1 MLPPVPSTVPEV
13 PTVFP
18 RSAALGSVLP
28 TLCSV
33 QCASREN
40 TLRAWEA
47 QGWGTQG
54 WGPRESFLEVSPGAE
69 VLWDNKSQN

>member
-1 MLPPVPSTVPEV
+1 MVS
-13 PTVFP
+13 P
-18 RSAALGSVLP
+18 RSPALGSALP

-47 QGWGTQG
+47 QGWGLQG
-54 WGPRESFLEVSPGAE
+54 WGPRGNFPEVSPAAE
-69 VLWDNKSQN
+69 VLWLGKSQN